1 VLAPALRLE
10 TRSLEPLQ
18 RLVEVG
24 GDDGE
29 VPDVW
34 EDRILARHQ
43 MDLGPLAFDPGE
55 LLERRRRLDPLEP
68 EQLEEADGRLD
79 IRGRDLDSDV
89 VEHDEE
95 FTDMAQLRNILSAT
109 LIFMSVRES
118 WTDERLDD
126 LSKKVD
132 QGFARLDADMRALNG
147 RFDSLERTL
156 IQIGFA
162 FGAALLTLIAALIGT
177 IATQI

>member
-1 VLAPALRLE
+1 VLAPPLRLE
-10 TRSLEPLQ
+10 PGLLEPPQ
-18 RLVEVG
+18 RLLEVRS
-24 GDDGE
+24 DDGD
-29 VPDVW
+29 VPDLRD
-34 EDRILARHQ
+34 DRILAWHQ
-43 MDLGPLAFDPGE
+43 VDLGSVAFDPGV
-55 LLERRRRLDPLEP
+55 LPKRLRRLDPLES
-68 EQLEEADGRLD
+68 EQLKEADSCFD
-79 IRGRDLDSDV
+79 IRRSDLDSNV

-95 FTDMAQLRNILSAT
+95 FTEMLQRRNILSAT
-109 LIFMSVRES
+109 LTFMSVRES

-162 FGAALLTLIAALIGT
+162 FGAALLALIAALIGT